1 MADINRNDI
10 GSVDELKR
18 SFERLGQPIPE
29 ILNAIGNMYDES
41 EKLNNAFLQGRT
53 RLDEMNDAISK
64 SAAGV
69 IRLNGNAGD
78 VRETLTQIAEGSRR
92 NVIATE
98 EQVSK
103 IYAATQIL
111 GGTSSRLVEN
121 FANVGYEVSQIGTNL
136 EDSISYIQSVGLNAK
151 DVMGDVT
158 DNMEKMNRF
167 NFEGGV
173 QGLAKMAAQASM
185 VRLDMSATL
194 GFAEDLY
201 KPERAIEVSAAFQ
214 RLGIAVGQLADPFA
228 LMNASINDPGALQD
242 SLINA
247 TKQFT
252 YFDEKTKSFRISPQ
266 GILTLKEMA
275 TETGISFEQ
284 LSKTAL
290 AAADLDKRISNINPS
305 LQFDKEEDK
314 QLLANMA
321 TMKDGEYVVQIK
333 DDKGAI
339 EYKKLGDIT
348 ADEFKELRKKQEE
361 APKTL
366 EEIQISQLDVQK
378 NIEAGINAL
387 VAKGTYGIA
396 GASIIRG
403 NITGAERITRAV
415 TSSVD
420 KNVPESAIITKSI
433 NDVVQKMSELF
444 TTKDLG
450 KISNKD
456 FASKLTKLENEIKD
470 KSISLGEKGFDT
482 LKNILRDTNEKI
494 TGKSG
499 IEKEFKE
506 YATEI
511 LSTLGV
517 PEKSSN
523 TSKIVGT
530 KTTEPI
536 DNSRFFGGKSF
547 GGTSQKTGGV
557 LPIDITVNVSNNYKE
572 SNNND
577 SELEVKRKKQLKEYI
592 ESPEFARELTQIIDK
607 QNKKLE
613 RTK

>member
-1 MADINRNDI
+1 
-10 GSVDELKR
+10 
-18 SFERLGQPIPE
+18 
-29 ILNAIGNMYDES
+29 
-41 EKLNNAFLQGRT
+41 
-53 RLDEMNDAISK
+53 
-64 SAAGV
+64 
-69 IRLNGNAGD
+69 
-78 VRETLTQIAEGSRR
+78 
-92 NVIATE
+92 
-98 EQVSK
+98 
-103 IYAATQIL
+103 
-111 GGTSSRLVEN
+111 
-121 FANVGYEVSQIGTNL
+121 
-136 EDSISYIQSVGLNAK
+136 
-151 DVMGDVT
+151 MGDVT

-290 AAADLDKRISNINPS
+290 AAADLDKRISNISPS
-305 LQFDKEEDK
+305 LQFEKEEDK

-366 EEIQISQLDVQK
+366 EEIQISQLDVMK
-378 NIEAGINAL
+378 NVEAGIKAL
-387 VAKGTYGIA
+387 VDKGTYGIA

-557 LPIDITVNVSNNYKE
+557 LPIDIAVNISNNYKE

>member
-1 MADINRNDI
+1 
-10 GSVDELKR
+10 
-18 SFERLGQPIPE
+18 
-29 ILNAIGNMYDES
+29 MYDEA

-53 RLDEMNDAISK
+53 RLDEMNDAVSR
-64 SAAGV
+64 AASGV
-69 IRLNGNAGD
+69 IRLGGNVSD
-78 VRETLTQIAEGSRR
+78 VTTTMTGIAEGLRR

-103 IYAATQIL
+103 IYAATEIL

-121 FANVGYEVSQIGTNL
+121 FANVGYELSQIGTNL

-167 NFEGGV
+167 NFQEGV

-290 AAADLDKRISNINPS
+290 AAADLDKRISNISPS
-305 LQFDKEEDK
+305 LQFEKEEDK

-366 EEIQISQLDVQK
+366 EEIQISQLDVMK
-378 NIEAGINAL
+378 NVEAGINAL

-433 NDVVQKMSELF
+433 NDVVRKMSELF

-517 PEKSSN
+517 PKKSSN

-557 LPIDITVNVSNNYKE
+557 LPIDIAVTISNNYKE

-577 SELEVKRKKQLKEYI
+577 SALEVKRKKQLKEYI